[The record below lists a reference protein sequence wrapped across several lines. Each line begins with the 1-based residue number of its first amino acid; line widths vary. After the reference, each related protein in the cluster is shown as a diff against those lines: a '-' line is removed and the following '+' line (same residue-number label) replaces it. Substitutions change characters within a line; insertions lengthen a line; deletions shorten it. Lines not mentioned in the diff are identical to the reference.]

1 MPSVGGVSVGVYT
14 CVRKLLHVRNDFI
27 ACVDGAK
34 WTAAI
39 FETKVCNFSRGQL
52 R

>member
-14 CVRKLLHVRNDFI
+14 CVRKILHVCNIFI

-52 R
+52 